1 MRKGNT
7 EMLTPNIHFRG
18 NCYEAIQVYKDVFDL
33 EVKILEKNKD
43 ANPSD
48 YIADEKHTDHVY
60 HAEVLLSGDRII
72 MSDILDDEHIPGHS
86 VSLVVTFESAPEVK
100 KSYGMLED
108 GATIIHELQTTTY
121 SSCFVS
127 LIDRFGIRWE
137 LMTEQTER

>member
-1 MRKGNT
+1 MI
-7 EMLTPNIHFRG
+7 TPNIHFNG

-33 EVKILEKNKD
+33 DVKILEKNKD

-48 YIADEKHTDHVY
+48 YIVDEKHLNHVY
-60 HAEVLLSGDRII
+60 HAEVFLASGRII
-72 MSDILDDEHIPGHS
+72 MSDVLDDEHTPGHT
-86 VSLVVTFESAPEVK
+86 VSLVVTFDSAPEVK
-100 KSYGMLED
+100 KAYGVLEK

-137 LMTEQTER
+137 LMTEQTEK